1 MTRIIKKE
9 VYCSKCKNNVVV
21 PVLTSTSSFA
31 LEHDPKLKEKYLV
44 DAINEYSKR
53 ISKYSII
60 EYKILIPK
68 IVSFDEDD
76 IPVVVEI

>member
-31 LEHDPKLKEKYLV
+31 LEHDPKLKEKYLKGDLFKLV
-44 DAINEYSKR
+44 CPKCGNE
-53 ISKYSII
+53 I
-60 EYKILIPK
+60 EEK
-68 IVSFDEDD
+68 E
-76 IPVVVEI
+76 EQNQ